1 MSTINPTRHLETD
14 RQSLNERFEAMLH
27 TMAAERARRGKLKA
41 LTLCSGIEA
50 QAEAIRRVEALI
62 EVVATAE
69 VGVVPSAVIA
79 ARHPNTVN
87 LGDVTAPD
95 FCRRAMEVSPCGYD
109 LVFASTPCQAFSLAG
124 LRKGLDDDRGALT
137 PHVIKIVNELNPS
150 IYMWENVL
158 GALSDRT
165 NAFGCM
171 LGALVGADEP
181 LTLPKGCKWPNFGAA
196 TGPLRSA
203 AWRVLDAR
211 HFGVPQR
218 RRRVFLTA
226 TTHTSAIDPRSI
238 VFETL

>member
-1 MSTINPTRHLETD
+1 MPTTNPISRSED
-14 RQSLNERFEAMLH
+14 NRESLNERFEAMLQ
-27 TMAAERARRGKLKA
+27 TIANERARRGKLKA

-50 QAEAIRRVEALI
+50 QAEAIRRVEAPI

-69 VGVVPSAVIA
+69 VAAVPSAIIA
-79 ARHPNTVN
+79 ARHPNTIN

-95 FCRRAMEVSPCGYD
+95 FCRRALQVSPCGYD
-109 LVFASTPCQAFSLAG
+109 LVFASTPCQAFSFAG
-124 LRKGLDDDRGALT
+124 LRNGLNDDRGALT

-150 IYMWENVL
+150 IYMWENVH

-181 LTLPKGCKWPNFGAA
+181 LTLPKGRKWRNFGAA
-196 TGPLRSA
+196 TGPLRSV

-211 HFGVPQR
+211 YFGVPQR
-218 RRRVFLTA
+218 RRRVFLAA